1 MCIYTYVFMY
11 VYLWRGRGGEREA
24 FNEEFPF
31 LSCTI
36 LIIHDSYVL

>member
-11 VYLWRGRGGEREA
+11 VYLWRGGEREA